1 MRRAFGSLFAV
12 LALASCSVAP
22 PVPPSGAA
30 CLPTIAHMRP
40 PDEVIDFYAAGANP
54 PVPRQNLFA
63 ENWYGN
69 DAMWLAL
76 PPRGEVVGRLD
87 DKIPPYRLKR
97 GHVQYEARRLDGV
110 GTVSRQ
116 PLSELNYGD
125 IGFQSGGP
133 RFPNTGCWAVTYVL
147 DGAYPLEFVLSVR

>member
-1 MRRAFGSLFAV
+1 MRRAFAPLLAV
-12 LALASCSVAP
+12 LALASCSAAP
-22 PVPPSGAA
+22 TGPPSGAA

-40 PDEVIDFYAAGANP
+40 PDEVLDFFAAGARP
-54 PVPRQNLFA
+54 PVPRQTLLA

-69 DAMWLAL
+69 DAMWVAL

-87 DKIPPYRLKR
+87 DKIAPYRLKR
-97 GHVQYEARRLDGV
+97 GHVQYEAHRLDGV

-116 PLSELNYGD
+116 PLSDLDYGD
-125 IGFQSGGP
+125 ISFQSGGP
-133 RFPNTGCWAVTYVL
+133 RFPTTGCWAVTYVL